1 MSNST
6 VQILARVLRV
16 LLIFALLLNVLALL
30 LVPASVMVNAEN
42 LFGGAGT
49 FLHDL
54 FHPEADDVTAAG
66 VSAIFL
72 SWVWIWG
79 EGANALIALFLVI
92 CGICTALILLQ
103 GLRVLGTILTGA
115 PFRAENGV
123 SLCRAAVCCFL
134 IAAAAL
140 ARVVWG
146 LFYYGSVAPLLTY
159 NALFV
164 PIFILGGLLCLVM
177 SALFRQAA
185 ELKAEND
192 LTI

>member
-103 GLRVLGTILTGA
+103 GLRVLGTILQGA
-115 PFRAENGV
+115 PFSTQNAV
-123 SLCRAAVCCFL
+123 SLRRAAVCSSASRERHCSGRSGGCGFT
-134 IAAAAL
+134 
-140 ARVVWG
+140 
-146 LFYYGSVAPLLTY
+146 SPSAPWPPTTRS
-159 NALFV
+159 
-164 PIFILGGLLCLVM
+164 LCRSSPC
-177 SALFRQAA
+177 SACCAW
-185 ELKAEND
+185 
-192 LTI
+192 

>member
-92 CGICTALILLQ
+92 CGICTALILLK
-103 GLRVLGTILTGA
+103 GSGCWTPSSRVRRFPRRMPSASDGRLYVPSASRERHCSGRSGGCGFTSPSA
-115 PFRAENGV
+115 PWPPTTR
-123 SLCRAAVCCFL
+123 SLCRSSPCSACC
-134 IAAAAL
+134 A
-140 ARVVWG
+140 W
-146 LFYYGSVAPLLTY
+146 
-159 NALFV
+159 
-164 PIFILGGLLCLVM
+164 
-177 SALFRQAA
+177 
-185 ELKAEND
+185 
-192 LTI
+192 